1 MNHPLINSSVSHLK
15 QAILDSMHH
24 NLATLLNRAS
34 GSKRVSPPKKT
45 TSFRTSFVHVLATGF
60 VLSASFSAHAADC
73 AAGKTLKDGTLTI
86 ATGNPAYFPWVM
98 DNDPSSGKGFEAAVA
113 YAVAEKMGFARDK
126 VEWTSA
132 SFDQS
137 IQPGAKDFDFNLQQF
152 SITEEREKV
161 VDFSAPYYSAAMAVL
176 VRKASVEG
184 GAEATVDSLKKL
196 KWGIDANT
204 TALKM
209 LQDNIKPDS
218 EPLLYDDNVNV
229 TEAMKANQIDAAM
242 FDLPTALYLAAV
254 VLEDGV
260 VLGQFPADRTETP
273 DQFGLLMEDG
283 SALKACVDEAV
294 TAITEDGTLA
304 NIEAEWLQ
312 ETTGVPLIK

>member
-1 MNHPLINSSVSHLK
+1 MNIKRIHHTRQVQSTHTKFGQCSSATCISTVKKSVKYTVQIALAVIMLVATSIA
-15 QAILDSMHH
+15 QASEC
-24 NLATLLNRAS
+24 
-34 GSKRVSPPKKT
+34 
-45 TSFRTSFVHVLATGF
+45 ATG
-60 VLSASFSAHAADC
+60 
-73 AAGKTLKDGTLTI
+73 KTIKDGTLTI

-98 DNDPSSGKGFEAAVA
+98 DNNPSSGQGFEAAVA
-113 YAVAEKMGFARDK
+113 YAVADRMGFTKDQ

-137 IQPGAKDFDFNLQQF
+137 IQPGTKDFDFNLQQF
-152 SITEEREKV
+152 SITEEREKI

-176 VRKASVEG
+176 VRQSSVEN
-184 GAEATVDSLKKL
+184 GALATVNSLKKL

-218 EPLLYDDNVNV
+218 DPLLYDDNVNV
-229 TEAMKANQIDAAM
+229 TEAMKANQVDAAM

-254 VLEDGV
+254 VLDDGV
-260 VLGQFPADRTETP
+260 VLGQFPADRTQTP

-283 SALKACVDEAV
+283 SALKACIDEAV
-294 TAITEDGTLA
+294 VALKDDGTLA
-304 NIEAEWLQ
+304 KIEAQWLQ
-312 ETTGVPLIK
+312 QTTGVPLIK